1 MRTWGR
7 AIECATLFWLVPGLA
22 WACDL
27 RHEKR
32 LVFAAIAGYCLVLLW
47 RSRTLHNAALWR
59 VTPRDLRGMT
69 LRVAAVA
76 VGHLVAAPRLALCLP
91 APAAVSLADGH
102 GVVSLVVRAA
112 AGADVPHFF
121 L

>member
-1 MRTWGR
+1 
-7 AIECATLFWLVPGLA
+7 VPGLA

-76 VGHLVAAPRLALCLP
+76 VVCVVVTWLLHPAWLFAFPRLRP
-91 APAAVSLADGH
+91 
-102 GVVSLVVRAA
+102 
-112 AGADVPHFF
+112 
-121 L
+121 